1 MEECKMNID
10 KEDTELSLPPNYFF
24 MEPKTTKKSK
34 RMEHFSLINA
44 HAAGI
49 DVGDTEMVVAV
60 SPSAC
65 EQNVR
70 TFGTFT
76 CDYEQIVCWLQEC
89 KITHVALE
97 STGVYWLQLYLLLE
111 RVGFQVTLA
120 NAKHIKNV
128 SGRKDD
134 ENDAMW
140 IQRLH
145 SYGLING
152 SFQPDLQIRGL
163 RDLMRH
169 RRSLVSDQSR
179 CINRLIKA
187 LELMNIKVQTVL
199 SDIDGKTGKAIVEAI
214 LNGERDATVLA
225 SLADKRVKA
234 SKETLLK
241 SLHATWSAQYLFLLK
256 QQYSTY
262 NFISSQIKEID
273 LQIEKQLQTLSASLH
288 EGELCPVNVDY
299 PRKRSTRKNAIPFNA
314 TAYLFSLLKVDLTKI
329 PGISE
334 VSALE
339 IISEIGT
346 DMSRWPTENHFTS
359 WLGIVPN
366 TKKSGGKIISNKI
379 MKKKHRGQAL
389 RIAASTMY
397 QSKSPLGD
405 FFRRKQAK
413 GGPSKAILATAT
425 KIAIS
430 IYMMIRHKT
439 PYQPEKMKDAQ
450 DRFKQAQIRKLESR
464 LAQLKS
470 AA

>member
-1 MEECKMNID
+1 ME
-10 KEDTELSLPPNYFF
+10 
-24 MEPKTTKKSK
+24 
-34 RMEHFSLINA
+34 RFSLVNP
-44 HAAGI
+44 HTAGI

-60 SPSAC
+60 RPDAC

-70 TFGTFT
+70 TFGAFT

-89 KITHVALE
+89 KVTHVALE
-97 STGVYWLQLYLLLE
+97 STGVYWIQLYLLLE
-111 RVGFQVTLA
+111 QNGFEVTLA

-145 SYGLING
+145 SCGLISG
-152 SFQPDLQIRGL
+152 SFQPDLQTRGL

-169 RRSLVSDQSR
+169 RRSLVADQSR
-179 CINRLIKA
+179 CTNRIIKA
-187 LELMNIKVQTVL
+187 LELMNIKVQTVI

-225 SLADKRVKA
+225 SLADKRIKA
-234 SKETLLK
+234 SKETLIK
-241 SLHATWSAQYLFLLK
+241 SLQANWNTQYLFLVK

-262 NFISSQIKEID
+262 NFISSLIKETD
-273 LQIEKQLQTLSASLH
+273 LQIEQQLQVLTASLH
-288 EGELCPVNVDY
+288 EGELLPVNVDY

-314 TAYLFSLLKVDLTKI
+314 TAQLHALLGVDLTRI

-346 DMSRWPTENHFTS
+346 DVNPWPTENHFTS

-379 MKKKHRGQAL
+379 MKKKHRAGQAL
-389 RIAASTMY
+389 RVAASTMY
-397 QSKSPLGD
+397 HSKSPLGD

-413 GGPSKAILATAT
+413 GGPSKAILSTAT

-430 IYMMIRHKT
+430 IYMMIKNKT
-439 PYQPEKMKDAQ
+439 PYQPQKMKEAQ
-450 DRFKQAQIRKLESR
+450 DKFKQNQIRILETR
-464 LAQLKS
+464 LAKLKLAS
-470 AA
+470 

>member
-1 MEECKMNID
+1 
-10 KEDTELSLPPNYFF
+10 
-24 MEPKTTKKSK
+24 
-34 RMEHFSLINA
+34 MEHFSLVNP

-60 SPSAC
+60 SSNAC
-65 EQNVR
+65 DQNVR
-70 TFGTFT
+70 TFGAFT
-76 CDYEQIVCWLQEC
+76 CDYEQIICWLQEC
-89 KITHVALE
+89 KVTHVALE
-97 STGVYWLQLYLLLE
+97 STGVYWVQLYLLLQQADFE
-111 RVGFQVTLA
+111 VTLA

-145 SYGLING
+145 SCGLISG
-152 SFQPDLQIRGL
+152 SFQPDLQTRCL

-169 RRSLVSDQSR
+169 RRSLVGDQSR
-179 CINRLIKA
+179 CTNRIIKA
-187 LELMNIKVQTVL
+187 LELMNIKVQTVI

-214 LNGERDATVLA
+214 LAGERDATTLA
-225 SLADKRVKA
+225 SLADRRVKA
-234 SKETLLK
+234 PKETLIK
-241 SLHATWSAQYLFLLK
+241 SLQGNWNTQHLFLLR

-262 NFISSQIKEID
+262 QFISAQIKETD
-273 LQIEKQLQTLSASLH
+273 LQIEQQMPNLIASVH
-288 EGELCPVNVDY
+288 QGELPVINMQY
-299 PRKRSTRKNAIPFNA
+299 PRKRSTRKNAIPFHA
-314 TAYLFSLLKVDLTKI
+314 TAHLNTLLGTDLTQI

-346 DMSRWPTENHFTS
+346 DMNPWPTENHFTS

-379 MKKKHRGQAL
+379 MKKKHRAGQAL

-397 QSKSPLGD
+397 HSKSPLGD

-430 IYMMIRHKT
+430 IYMMIKNKN
-439 PYQPEKMKDAQ
+439 PYQPQRMKEAQ
-450 DRFKQAQIRKLESR
+450 DKFKQAQIRKLENR

>member
-1 MEECKMNID
+1 ME
-10 KEDTELSLPPNYFF
+10 
-24 MEPKTTKKSK
+24 
-34 RMEHFSLINA
+34 RFSLVNP

-60 SPSAC
+60 SPDVC
-65 EQNVR
+65 DQNVR
-70 TFGTFT
+70 TFGAFT
-76 CDYEQIVCWLQEC
+76 CDYEQIVCWLLEC

-97 STGVYWLQLYLLLE
+97 STGVYWIQLYLLLQQA
-111 RVGFQVTLA
+111 GFEVTLA

-145 SYGLING
+145 SCGLISG
-152 SFQPDLQIRGL
+152 SFQPDLQTRGL

-169 RRSLVSDQSR
+169 RRSLVRDQSR
-179 CINRLIKA
+179 CTNRIIKA
-187 LELMNIKVQTVL
+187 LELMNIKVQTVI
-199 SDIDGKTGKAIVEAI
+199 SDIDGKTGRAIVEAI
-214 LNGERDATVLA
+214 LSGERDANVLA

-234 SKETLLK
+234 SKETLIK
-241 SLHATWSAQYLFLLK
+241 SLQANWNTQHLFLLK

-262 NFISSQIKEID
+262 NFISSQIREAD
-273 LQIEKQLQTLSASLH
+273 LQIEKQVQTLTASLH
-288 EGELCPVNVDY
+288 DGELTPINLDH
-299 PRKRSTRKNAIPFNA
+299 PRKRSTRKNAIPFHA
-314 TAYLFSLLKVDLTKI
+314 TAHLHALLGVDLTQI

-339 IISEIGT
+339 IVSEIGT
-346 DMSRWPTENHFTS
+346 DMGRWPTENHFTS

-379 MKKKHRGQAL
+379 MKKKHRAGQAL

-397 QSKSPLGD
+397 HSKSPLGD

-430 IYMMIRHKT
+430 IYMMIKNKT
-439 PYQPEKMKDAQ
+439 PYQPLKMKEAQ
-450 DRFKQAQIRKLESR
+450 DKFKQNQIRKLETR

>member
-1 MEECKMNID
+1 MANF
-10 KEDTELSLPPNYFF
+10 T
-24 MEPKTTKKSK
+24 
-34 RMEHFSLINA
+34 LINPN
-44 HAAGI
+44 AAGI

-60 SPSAC
+60 SPQAT

-70 TFGTFT
+70 TFGAFT
-76 CDYEQIVCWLQEC
+76 CDYEQIIDWLNQC
-89 KITHVALE
+89 QVTHVALE
-97 STGVYWLQLYLLLE
+97 STGVYWVQLYLMLLKANFD
-111 RVGFQVTLA
+111 VILA

-145 SYGLING
+145 SCGLING
-152 SFQPDLQIRGL
+152 SFQPDLQTRGL

-169 RRSLVSDQSR
+169 RRSLVRDQSR
-179 CINRLIKA
+179 CTNRIIKT
-187 LELMNIKVQTVL
+187 LELMNIKVQTVI
-199 SDIDGKTGKAIVEAI
+199 SDIDGKTGKDILAAI
-214 LNGERDATVLA
+214 LAGERDATVLA
-225 SLADKRVKA
+225 SLANGRVKA
-234 SKETLLK
+234 SKEILIK
-241 SLHATWSAQYLFLLK
+241 SLQGNWDSRQLFLLK
-256 QQYSTY
+256 QQHETY
-262 NFISSQIKEID
+262 NFISGQIKELD
-273 LQIEKQLQTLSASLH
+273 MQIEKQLQILTASVH
-288 EGELCPVNVDY
+288 EGELLPINLDH

-314 TAYLFSLLKVDLTKI
+314 TAHLKTLLGVDLTEI

-346 DMSRWPTENHFTS
+346 NMSRWPTENHFTS

-379 MKKKHRGQAL
+379 MKKKHRAGQAL

-397 QSKSPLGD
+397 HSKSALGD

-430 IYMMIRHKT
+430 IYMMIKNKT
-439 PYQPEKMKDAQ
+439 PYQPEKMKEAQ
-450 DRFKQAQIRKLESR
+450 DKFKQAQIRKLETR
-464 LAQLKS
+464 LAILKS

>member
-1 MEECKMNID
+1 ME
-10 KEDTELSLPPNYFF
+10 
-24 MEPKTTKKSK
+24 
-34 RMEHFSLINA
+34 RFSLVNP

-60 SPSAC
+60 SPDAC
-65 EQNVR
+65 DQNVR
-70 TFGTFT
+70 TFGAFT

-89 KITHVALE
+89 KVTHVALE
-97 STGVYWLQLYLLLE
+97 STGVYWIQLYLLLQQE
-111 RVGFQVTLA
+111 GFEVTLA

-145 SYGLING
+145 SCGLISG
-152 SFQPDLQIRGL
+152 SFQPDLQTRGL

-169 RRSLVSDQSR
+169 RRSLVRDQSR
-179 CINRLIKA
+179 CTNRIIKA
-187 LELMNIKVQTVL
+187 LELMNIKVQTVI

-214 LNGERDATVLA
+214 LNGERNASVLA

-234 SKETLLK
+234 SKETLIK
-241 SLHATWSAQYLFLLK
+241 SLQGNWNTQQLFLLK

-262 NFISSQIKEID
+262 NFISSQIKETD
-273 LQIEKQLQTLSASLH
+273 LQIEKQVQALTAYQH
-288 EGELCPVNVDY
+288 EGELLPINLDH
-299 PRKRSTRKNAIPFNA
+299 PRKRSTRKNAIPFHA
-314 TAYLFSLLKVDLTKI
+314 TAHLHALLGVDLTQI

-346 DMSRWPTENHFTS
+346 DMNRWPTENHFTS

-379 MKKKHRGQAL
+379 MKKKHRAGQAL

-397 QSKSPLGD
+397 HSKSPLGD

-413 GGPSKAILATAT
+413 GGPSKAILSTAT

-430 IYMMIRHKT
+430 IYMMIKNKT
-439 PYQPEKMKDAQ
+439 PYQPERMKEAQ
-450 DRFKQAQIRKLESR
+450 DKFKQNQIRKLETR

>member
-1 MEECKMNID
+1 MQSK
-10 KEDTELSLPPNYFF
+10 S
-24 MEPKTTKKSK
+24 TKKSK
-34 RMEHFSLINA
+34 RMEHFALVNP

-60 SPSAC
+60 SPDQC
-65 EQNVR
+65 DQNVR
-70 TFGTFT
+70 TFGAFT
-76 CDYEQIVCWLQEC
+76 CDYEQIVSWLRDC
-89 KITHVALE
+89 KISDVALE
-97 STGVYWLQLYLLLE
+97 STGVYWMQLYLLLE
-111 RVGFQVTLA
+111 QEGFKVTLA

-145 SYGLING
+145 SCGLISA
-152 SFQPDLQIRGL
+152 SFQPDLQIRRL

-169 RRSLVSDQSR
+169 RRSLIQDQSR
-179 CINRLIKA
+179 CTNRIIKA
-187 LELMNIKVQTVL
+187 LELMNVKVQTVV
-199 SDIDGKTGKAIVEAI
+199 SDINGKTGQAIVEAI
-214 LNGERDATVLA
+214 LNGERDAAMLA
-225 SLADKRVKA
+225 SLADKRIKA
-234 SKETLLK
+234 SQETLIK
-241 SLHATWSAQYLFLLK
+241 SLQGNWNPQHLFLLK
-256 QQYSTY
+256 QHYGTFH
-262 NFISSQIKEID
+262 FIAEQIKELD
-273 LQIEKQLQTLSASLH
+273 LQIEKQVQTSTASAQ
-288 EGELCPVNVDY
+288 EGELLPINMNH
-299 PRKRSTRKNAIPFNA
+299 PRKRSNPKNSIRFHA
-314 TAYLFSLLKVDLTKI
+314 TAHLHALLGVDLTKI
-329 PGISE
+329 PGINE

-379 MKKKHRGQAL
+379 MKKKHRAGQTL
-389 RIAASTMY
+389 RIAANALHHN
-397 QSKSPLGD
+397 KSELGD

-430 IYMMIRHKT
+430 IYMMIKNKT
-439 PYQPEKMKDAQ
+439 PYQPERMKQAQ
-450 DRFKQAQIRKLESR
+450 DKFKLAQIRKLEYR

>member
-1 MEECKMNID
+1 ME
-10 KEDTELSLPPNYFF
+10 
-24 MEPKTTKKSK
+24 
-34 RMEHFSLINA
+34 RFSLVNP

-60 SPSAC
+60 SPDAC
-65 EQNVR
+65 DQNVR
-70 TFGTFT
+70 TFGAFT
-76 CDYEQIVCWLQEC
+76 CDYEQIVSWLQEC

-97 STGVYWLQLYLLLE
+97 STGVYWIQLYLLLQQT
-111 RVGFQVTLA
+111 GFEVTLA

-145 SYGLING
+145 SCGLISG
-152 SFQPDLQIRGL
+152 SFQPDLPTRGL

-169 RRSLVSDQSR
+169 RRSLVRDQSR
-179 CINRLIKA
+179 CTNRIIKA
-187 LELMNIKVQTVL
+187 LELMNIKVQTVI

-214 LNGERDATVLA
+214 LNGVRDATVLA

-234 SKETLLK
+234 STETLVK
-241 SLHATWSAQYLFLLK
+241 SLQANWNTQHLFLLK

-262 NFISSQIKEID
+262 NFISSQIKETD
-273 LQIEKQLQTLSASLH
+273 LQIEKQVQVLTACLH
-288 EGELCPVNVDY
+288 EGELLPINLDH
-299 PRKRSTRKNAIPFNA
+299 PRKRSTRKNAIPFHA
-314 TAYLFSLLKVDLTKI
+314 TAHLHALLGVDLTQI

-339 IISEIGT
+339 IVSEIGT
-346 DMSRWPTENHFTS
+346 DMNRWPTEHHFTS

-379 MKKKHRGQAL
+379 MKKKHRAGQAL

-397 QSKSPLGD
+397 HSKSPLGD

-413 GGPSKAILATAT
+413 GGPSKAILSTAT

-430 IYMMIRHKT
+430 IYMMIKNKT
-439 PYQPEKMKDAQ
+439 PYQPERMKEAQ
-450 DRFKQAQIRKLESR
+450 DKFKQAQIRKLETR

>member
-1 MEECKMNID
+1 
-10 KEDTELSLPPNYFF
+10 
-24 MEPKTTKKSK
+24 
-34 RMEHFSLINA
+34 MEHFSLVNP

-60 SPSAC
+60 SPGVC
-65 EQNVR
+65 EKNVR

-76 CDYEQIVCWLQEC
+76 CDYDQIVCWLKEC
-89 KITHVALE
+89 LITQVALE
-97 STGVYWLQLYLLLE
+97 STGVYWIQLYLLLQRE
-111 RVGFQVTLA
+111 GFDVTLA

-145 SYGLING
+145 SCGLING
-152 SFQPDLQIRGL
+152 SFQPDLQTRGL

-169 RRSLVSDQSR
+169 RRLLVRDQSR
-179 CINRLIKA
+179 CTNRIIKA
-187 LELMNIKVQTVL
+187 LELMNIKVQTVI

-214 LNGERDATVLA
+214 LNGERDAIVLA
-225 SLADKRVKA
+225 SLADKRIKA
-234 SKETLLK
+234 SPETLIK
-241 SLHATWSAQYLFLLK
+241 SLQANWNTQQLFLLK

-262 NFISSQIKEID
+262 QFISEQIKETD
-273 LQIEKQLQTLSASLH
+273 MQIEKQVQILTASLH
-288 EGELCPVNVDY
+288 HGELFPINPNH
-299 PRKRSTRKNAIPFNA
+299 PRKRSTRKNAIPFHA
-314 TAYLFSLLKVDLTKI
+314 TAHLHTLLGVDLTEI
-329 PGISE
+329 PGVSE

-339 IISEIGT
+339 IVSEIGT

-379 MKKKHRGQAL
+379 MKKKHRAGQAL

-397 QSKSPLGD
+397 HSKSALGD

-430 IYMMIRHKT
+430 MYMMIKNKT
-439 PYQPEKMKDAQ
+439 PYQPERMKIAQ
-450 DRFKQAQIRKLESR
+450 DKFKEAQIRKLETR
-464 LAQLKS
+464 LALLKS

>member
-1 MEECKMNID
+1 MESK
-10 KEDTELSLPPNYFF
+10 S
-24 MEPKTTKKSK
+24 TKKSK
-34 RMEHFSLINA
+34 RMERFSLVNP

-60 SPSAC
+60 SPDAC
-65 EQNVR
+65 DQNVR
-70 TFGTFT
+70 TFGAFT

-89 KITHVALE
+89 KVTHVALE
-97 STGVYWLQLYLLLE
+97 STGVYWIQLYLLLQQE
-111 RVGFQVTLA
+111 GFEVTLA

-145 SYGLING
+145 SCGLISG
-152 SFQPDLQIRGL
+152 SFQPDLQTRGL

-169 RRSLVSDQSR
+169 RRSLVRDQSR
-179 CINRLIKA
+179 CTNRIIKA
-187 LELMNIKVQTVL
+187 LELMNIKVQTVI

-214 LNGERDATVLA
+214 LNGERNASVLA

-234 SKETLLK
+234 SKETLIK
-241 SLHATWSAQYLFLLK
+241 SLQGNWNTQQLFLLK

-262 NFISSQIKEID
+262 NFISSQIKETD
-273 LQIEKQLQTLSASLH
+273 LQIEKQVQALTAYQH
-288 EGELCPVNVDY
+288 EGELLPINLDH
-299 PRKRSTRKNAIPFNA
+299 PRKRSTRKNAIPFHA
-314 TAYLFSLLKVDLTKI
+314 TAHLHALLGVDLTQI

-346 DMSRWPTENHFTS
+346 DMNRWPTENHFTS

-379 MKKKHRGQAL
+379 MKKKHRAGQAL

-397 QSKSPLGD
+397 HSKSPLGD

-413 GGPSKAILATAT
+413 GGPSKAILSTAT

-430 IYMMIRHKT
+430 IYMMIKNKT
-439 PYQPEKMKDAQ
+439 PYQPERMKEAQ
-450 DRFKQAQIRKLESR
+450 DKFKQNQIRKLETR